1 MRTYEFVIGV
11 AETGMRL
18 DQYLTRRLPA
28 SVSRAMIQRA
38 IREGLVT
45 VEGRTVRV
53 HHKLHRGDRIEARFT
68 SLPSPPKDITLMP
81 QAIPLDVVY
90 EDAELL
96 VVNKPAG
103 LVTHPAPGH
112 WDGTLVNA
120 ILWHLE
126 QTGGRRTKAEGQET
140 ERCEPASALRPPP
153 RAGIIHRLDKDT
165 SGLLLVAKTEEAHVA
180 LSRQLKARTVNR
192 RYLALVEGHLP
203 LHMGTINAPIGRHA
217 THRKVMTVRHLGG
230 RSAVTHYRV
239 IKRLGAEG
247 SRLKAEASSLQ
258 PPAFSYTLVEVSLE
272 TGRTHQIRVHM
283 AHVGHPVLGDTAYG
297 KRPAAFWRT
306 VGVARQMLH
315 AFHLAFQHPRDGRL
329 VTLTAP
335 VPEDMARWFPHDLP
349 ERRAVAMR
357 HSN

>member
-258 PPAFSYTLVEVSLE
+258 RSLIHWSKCLLRRA
-272 TGRTHQIRVHM
+272 GRTRSECTWRMSAIRSS
-283 AHVGHPVLGDTAYG
+283 ATPPTAS
-297 KRPAAFWRT
+297 
-306 VGVARQMLH
+306 ARRRFGGRWEWLVRCFTRSISRSSIHGM
-315 AFHLAFQHPRDGRL
+315 DG
-329 VTLTAP
+329 
-335 VPEDMARWFPHDLP
+335 W
-349 ERRAVAMR
+349 
-357 HSN
+357 